1 MGKTTNNNRV
11 TIRDLYA
18 LAEKL
23 DEKID
28 GASQQIANLPCKLH
42 EFRISN
48 LEKGRERNC
57 NDKRTERRL
66 NKSIFGNITAQILG
80 GLIGAGATVIIAHF
94 IGWW

>member
-1 MGKTTNNNRV
+1 MDKTINNNRV
-11 TIRDLYA
+11 TMRDLYS

-28 GASQQIANLPCKLH
+28 SISNQVANLPCKLH

-57 NDKRTERRL
+57 NNNRIERRL
-66 NKSIFGNITAQILG
+66 TKSIRGNITAQILG
-80 GLIGAGATVIIAHF
+80 GLIGAGATVIIARF